1 MGKQVGIRPIAA
13 QEMREYAVATH
24 VNVPIEQTWVWA
36 EFEETFPD
44 RNLMGFFGVTV
55 DGETVAILGLT
66 RYDYHG
72 FEFVWAKHGPVWLV
86 ENTQELEDAALTAL
100 VSWLK
105 KKRARTA
112 FVRLHLEFPHADARP
127 PLQITTYDRTV
138 YVALAPDEATL
149 MSGYKPRMRTN
160 IRGAA
165 KKSPLEFADETERAA
180 ADMSEYY
187 AVMQETA
194 DRQGF
199 TPWSKDVYQSLLE
212 TLGEEHARLYTAR
225 SDGELVAFTII
236 TLAGVEAIYYY
247 AAATDLGR
255 KTGASAQLLHYACKT
270 LGEEGLTRMDLMG
283 VGSPLAP
290 SLDVL
295 TTFKSGFAK
304 EIAEVAP
311 AYDVPVN
318 KTLFKTLELL
328 GSGKSKVNTLK
339 EKLSRSEKDD

>member
-1 MGKQVGIRPIAA
+1 MAKQVGIRPIAA
-13 QEMREYAVATH
+13 QEMREFAVETH

-44 RNLMGFFGVTV
+44 RNLVGFFGVTV
-55 DGETVAILGLT
+55 GDETVAILGLT
-66 RYDYHG
+66 RYEYHG

-86 ENTQELEDAALTAL
+86 ENTQELEDAALKVL
-100 VSWLK
+100 VKWLK
-105 KKRARTA
+105 KQRGRTA
-112 FVRLHLEFPHADARP
+112 FLRLHLQFPHANAHP
-127 PLQITTYDRTV
+127 PMQITTYDRTV
-138 YVALAPDEATL
+138 FVSLADDEATL
-149 MSGYKPRMRTN
+149 MSGYKPRTRTML
-160 IRGAA
+160 RGAA
-165 KKSPLEFADETERAA
+165 KKTPLEFADETERAT

-187 AVMQETA
+187 AIMEETA

-199 TPWSKDVYQSLLE
+199 HAWSKDVYQNLLE
-212 TLGEEHARLYTAR
+212 TLGKEHARLYAAR
-225 SDGELVAFTII
+225 SDGELAAFTII

-247 AAATDLGR
+247 AAANDLGR
-255 KTGASAQLLHYACKT
+255 SKRASAQLLHYACKT

-295 TTFKSGFAK
+295 TSFKSGFSK
-304 EIAEVAP
+304 EITDVAP